1 MNITME
7 KAEEILKARGIKKE
21 DLSRALKENALE
33 IGMFTMPFPKSEK
46 KKDGGEN
53 DEKICS

>member
-33 IGMFTMPFPKSEK
+33 IGMFTMPFTKSEK